1 MAWSSS
7 AQAKGAAAMH
17 AKYGAGHL
25 TQRMLL
31 ADKRNLRRGRMM
43 KGHARS
49 RLHRVSLKTRGNA
62 AAKKAGSVTLVR
74 SRAPLGIRKVT
85 FRQTAKLTVRQ
96 PTGRFKKFSKRISP
110 AAYGE
115 RTSWRRARSHHIK
128 KVLRPRKV
136 RKKHL
141 SHFRYR
147 GGRITP
153 R

>member
-49 RLHRVSLKTRGNA
+49 RLHRASPKARGNA
-62 AAKKAGSVTLVR
+62 AARRAGTIGSIR
-74 SRAPLGIRKVT
+74 AKAPLGDRKIA
-85 FRQTAKLTVRQ
+85 FRQTVKLSVRP
-96 PTGRFKKFSKRISP
+96 PTGKFKKFSKRISP

-115 RTSWRRARSHHIK
+115 RTGWRRARSHHIK

-141 SHFRYR
+141 SHFRYK